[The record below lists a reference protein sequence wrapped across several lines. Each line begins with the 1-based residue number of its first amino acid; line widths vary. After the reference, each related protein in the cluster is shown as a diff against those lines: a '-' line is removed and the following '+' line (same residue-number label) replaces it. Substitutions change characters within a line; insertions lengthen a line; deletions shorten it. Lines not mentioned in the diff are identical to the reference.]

1 MSKVTDIRDQETL
14 KEVAFHLEKTVI
26 RQHKEIAKL
35 RLDVARLRG
44 QDVSPQMELKLLKE
58 QLEAMK
64 RSMFGISS
72 ERRPTD
78 SNNGDQKKDTG
89 EKKPKRGHGPRS
101 QPDLPIEK
109 IVHTLAL
116 DERTCPFCGGE
127 AEEVPDWF
135 DESEEITV
143 ISLEYKILHHFRQKY
158 RCSCNA
164 QVVTA
169 PGALKLTPG
178 GRYSIDLA
186 AQVAEHKY
194 LDHMPLERQVRSMFR
209 GGLVIDSQTLW
220 DQIEKL
226 ARHLQPTYEA
236 LLKQAF
242 EAGVIYADETRW
254 QMMTKN
260 RSCRWWTWCVVT
272 DKIATYRIFSNR
284 SQNAAAKMLGEYGRV
299 AMTDGYATYDAL
311 VKNGKANPNLVIAHC
326 WAHVRRKF
334 IEAED
339 AYPELSKP
347 AVAMIKDLYR
357 IEKKIPR
364 ITADT
369 PENERKK
376 LLELR
381 HKIRQQESRP
391 KIDEIR
397 KWAFENLPNTLPES
411 KMGKALNY
419 MLKLWPGLTVFLDNP
434 EVPLDN
440 NAAERALR
448 GVVVGRKNH
457 YGSRSKRGT
466 EVAALFY
473 TMMETAKLSGVNAR
487 AYLREAA
494 TRAIKEPGAIT
505 LPHDLT

>member
-1 MSKVTDIRDQETL
+1 MSKVTEIRDPKTL
-14 KEVAFHLEKTVI
+14 QEVASHLEKTVI

-35 RLDVARLRG
+35 RLVITRLRG
-44 QDVSPQMELKLLKE
+44 QDVSPQMELELLKE

-64 RSMFGISS
+64 RSMFGTSS
-72 ERRPTD
+72 ERRPNND
-78 SNNGDQKKDTG
+78 SSGNQKKD
-89 EKKPKRGHGPRS
+89 KPKRGHGPRP

-109 IVHTLAL
+109 VVHTLAE
-116 DERTCPFCGGE
+116 DERTCSFCGGE
-127 AEEVPDWF
+127 VDEMGEQF
-135 DESEEITV
+135 EESEEITV
-143 ISLEYKILHHFRQKY
+143 VSLEYKILHHRRQKY

-169 PGALKLTPG
+169 PGPVKLTPG
-178 GRYSIDLA
+178 GRYSIDFA
-186 AQVAEHKY
+186 AQVAENKY
-194 LDHMPLERQVRSMFR
+194 LDHLPLERQVRTMAR
-209 GGLVIDSQTLW
+209 NGLVIDSQTLW

-226 ARHLQPTYEA
+226 AQYLQPTYEA
-236 LLKQAF
+236 LCKQAF

-260 RSCRWWTWCVVT
+260 KSCRWWVWCVAS

-284 SQNAAAKMLGEYGRV
+284 SQNAAEKMLGEYGKI

-311 VKNGKANPNLVIAHC
+311 VKSGKANPNLTIAHC

-339 AYPELSKP
+339 AYPELSKSSI
-347 AVAMIKDLYR
+347 AMIKDLYR
-357 IEKKIPR
+357 IEKKISR
-364 ITADT
+364 IVIAT

-397 KWAFENLPNTLPES
+397 RWAFEHLPNTLPQS
-411 KMGKALNY
+411 KMGRALNY
-419 MLKLWPGLTVFLDNP
+419 MLKLWPGLTVFLDKP

-473 TMMETAKLSGVNAR
+473 TMMETAKLSGIDAR

-494 TRAIKEPGAIT
+494 TRAIQKPGAIT
-505 LPHDLT
+505 LPTYLT

>member
-1 MSKVTDIRDQETL
+1 MSKVTEIRDPKTL
-14 KEVAFHLEKTVI
+14 QEVASHLEKTVI

-35 RLDVARLRG
+35 RLDNARLRG
-44 QDVSPQMELKLLKE
+44 QDVSPQMELELLKE

-64 RSMFGISS
+64 RSMFGTSS
-72 ERRPTD
+72 ERRPED
-78 SNNGDQKKDTG
+78 SSNDDQKKDKG
-89 EKKPKRGHGPRS
+89 EKKPKSGHGPRS

-109 IVHTLAL
+109 VVHTLAL
-116 DERTCPFCGGE
+116 DERTCSFCGGE
-127 AEEVPDWF
+127 VKEMGEQF
-135 DESEEITV
+135 EESEEITV
-143 ISLEYKILHHFRQKY
+143 VSLEYKILHHRRQKY

-169 PGALKLTPG
+169 PGPVKLTPG
-178 GRYSIDLA
+178 GRYSIDFA
-186 AQVAEHKY
+186 AQVAENKY
-194 LDHMPLERQVRSMFR
+194 LDHLPLERQVRAMAR
-209 GGLVIDSQTLW
+209 NGLVIDSQTLW

-226 ARHLQPTYEA
+226 AQYLQPTYEA
-236 LLKQAF
+236 LCKQAF

-260 RSCRWWTWCVVT
+260 KSCRWWAWCVAS

-284 SQNAAAKMLGEYGRV
+284 SQNAAEKMLGEYGKI

-311 VKNGKANPNLVIAHC
+311 VKSGKANPNLTIAHC

-347 AVAMIKDLYR
+347 AIAMIKDLYR
-357 IEKKIPR
+357 IEKKILG
-364 ITADT
+364 ITADM
-369 PENERKK
+369 PDNERKK
-376 LLELR
+376 YLELR
-381 HKIRQQESRP
+381 HKIRQEESRP

-397 KWAFENLPNTLPES
+397 NWAFEHLPNTLPQS
-411 KMGKALNY
+411 KMGRALNY
-419 MLKLWPGLTVFLDNP
+419 MLKLWPGLTVFLDKP

-473 TMMETAKLSGVNAR
+473 TMMETAKLSGIDAR

-494 TRAIKEPGAIT
+494 TRAIQKPGAIT
-505 LPHDLT
+505 LPTYLT

>member
-1 MSKVTDIRDQETL
+1 MSKVTEIRDPNTL
-14 KEVAFHLEKTVI
+14 QEVACHLEKTVI

-35 RLDVARLRG
+35 RLEIARLRG
-44 QDVSPQMELKLLKE
+44 QDVSPETELMLLKE

-64 RSMFGISS
+64 RSMFETSS
-72 ERRPTD
+72 ERRPKND
-78 SNNGDQKKDTG
+78 GNGDQKKDTG
-89 EKKPKRGHGPRS
+89 NGKPKSGHGPRS

-109 IVHTLAL
+109 VVHTLSE
-116 DERTCPFCGGE
+116 DERTCSFCGGGLKE
-127 AEEVPDWF
+127 MGEQFE
-135 DESEEITV
+135 ESEEITV
-143 ISLEYKILHHFRQKY
+143 ISLEYKILRHLRQKY

-169 PGALKLTPG
+169 PGPVKLMPG

-186 AQVAEHKY
+186 AQVAENKY
-194 LDHMPLERQVRSMFR
+194 LDHLPLERQVRAMER
-209 GGLVIDSQTLW
+209 AGLVIDSQTLW

-226 ARHLQPTYEA
+226 AQHLQPTYEA
-236 LLKQAF
+236 LLKQALK
-242 EAGVIYADETRW
+242 AGVIYADETRW

-260 RSCRWWTWCVVT
+260 KSCRWWAWCVVS
-272 DKIATYRIFSNR
+272 DEIATYRIFANR
-284 SQNAAAKMLGEYGRV
+284 SQDAAAKMLGGYERV

-311 VKNGKANPNLVIAHC
+311 VKNGKANAHLTIAHC

-339 AYPELSKP
+339 AYPELSQP
-347 AVAMIKDLYR
+347 AILMIKDLYR

-369 PENERKK
+369 PETERKK

-381 HKIRQQESRP
+381 HRIRQQESRP

-397 KWAFENLPNTLPES
+397 EWAFENLPNTLAES
-411 KMGKALNY
+411 KMGRALTY

-473 TMMETAKLSGVNAR
+473 TMMETAKLSGVDAR

-494 TRAIKEPGAIT
+494 TRAIKKPGTIT
-505 LPHDLT
+505 LPSDLT

>member
-1 MSKVTDIRDQETL
+1 MSKVTEIRDPNTL
-14 KEVAFHLEKTVI
+14 QEVACHLEKTVI

-35 RLDVARLRG
+35 RLEIARLRG
-44 QDVSPQMELKLLKE
+44 QDVSPETELMLLKE

-64 RSMFGISS
+64 RSMFETSS
-72 ERRPTD
+72 ERRPKND
-78 SNNGDQKKDTG
+78 GNGDQKKDTG
-89 EKKPKRGHGPRS
+89 NGKSKSGHGPRS

-109 IVHTLAL
+109 VVHTLAE
-116 DERTCPFCGGE
+116 DERTCSFCGGGLKE
-127 AEEVPDWF
+127 MGEQFE
-135 DESEEITV
+135 ESEEITV
-143 ISLEYKILHHFRQKY
+143 ISLEYKILHHHRQKY
-158 RCSCNA
+158 RCGCNA

-169 PGALKLTPG
+169 PGPIKLMPG
-178 GRYSIDLA
+178 GRYSIDFA
-186 AQVAEHKY
+186 AQVAESKY
-194 LDHMPLERQVRSMFR
+194 LDHLPLERQVRAMER
-209 GGLVIDSQTLW
+209 AGLVIDSQTLW

-226 ARHLQPTYEA
+226 AQHLQPTYEA
-236 LLKQAF
+236 LLKAALK
-242 EAGVIYADETRW
+242 AGVIYADETRW

-260 RSCRWWTWCVVT
+260 KSCRWWTWCVVS
-272 DKIATYRIFSNR
+272 DEIATYRIFSNR
-284 SQNAAAKMLGEYGRV
+284 SQDAAAKMLGEYERV

-311 VKNGKANPNLVIAHC
+311 VKNGKANANLTIAHC

-339 AYPELSKP
+339 AYPELSQP
-347 AVAMIKDLYR
+347 AILMIKDLYR

-381 HKIRQQESRP
+381 HRIRKQESRP

-397 KWAFENLPNTLPES
+397 EWAFENLPNTLTQS
-411 KMGKALNY
+411 KMGRALNY

-473 TMMETAKLSGVNAR
+473 TMTETAKLSGIDPR

-494 TRAIKEPGAIT
+494 TRAIKKPGTIT
-505 LPHDLT
+505 LPNNLT

>member
-1 MSKVTDIRDQETL
+1 MSKVAEIRDQKTL
-14 KEVAFHLEKTVI
+14 QEVASHLENTVV
-26 RQHKEIAKL
+26 RQHKEIARL
-35 RLDVARLRG
+35 RLEVARLRG
-44 QDVSPQMELKLLKE
+44 QDVSPQMEIELLKE

-72 ERRPTD
+72 ERRPKD
-78 SNNGDQKKDTG
+78 SSNGDQKKGED
-89 EKKPKRGHGPRS
+89 EKKPKTGHGPRS

-109 IVHTLAL
+109 VVHTLAE
-116 DERTCPFCGGE
+116 DERTCSFCGGE
-127 AEEVPDWF
+127 VKEVAEWF
-135 DESEEITV
+135 EESEEITV

-169 PGALKLTPG
+169 PGPVKLMPG
-178 GRYSIDLA
+178 GRYSIDFA
-186 AQVAEHKY
+186 TQVAESKY
-194 LDHMPLERQVRSMFR
+194 LDHMPLERQVRAMLR
-209 GGLVIDSQTLW
+209 AGLVIDSQTLW

-236 LLKQAF
+236 LLKQAL

-260 RSCRWWTWCVVT
+260 KSCRWWTWCVVT
-272 DKIATYRIFSNR
+272 DQIATYRIYSSR
-284 SQNAAAKMLGEYGRV
+284 SQDAAAQMLGEYGRV

-311 VKNGKANPNLVIAHC
+311 VKNGKANPSLTIAHC

-347 AVAMIKDLYR
+347 AIRMIKDLYR
-357 IEKKIPR
+357 IEKKMPR

-369 PENERKK
+369 PENEREK

-397 KWAFENLPNTLPES
+397 NWAFEHLPTTLAQS

-473 TMMETAKLSGVNAR
+473 TMMETAKLSGVDAR
-487 AYLREAA
+487 TYLREAA
-494 TRAIKEPGAIT
+494 TRAIKDPGAIT
-505 LPHDLT
+505 LPSDLT

>member
-1 MSKVTDIRDQETL
+1 MSKVAEIRDPNTL
-14 KEVAFHLEKTVI
+14 QEVASHLEKTVI
-26 RQHKEIAKL
+26 RQSKEIAKL
-35 RLDVARLRG
+35 RLQIARLRG
-44 QDVSPQMELKLLKE
+44 HDVSPQMELQLLKE

-64 RSMFGISS
+64 RAMFATSS
-72 ERRPTD
+72 ERRPE
-78 SNNGDQKKDTG
+78 NKDDDHQNDKG
-89 EKKPKRGHGPRS
+89 EKKPKTGHGPRT

-109 IVHTLAL
+109 VVHTLAD
-116 DERTCPFCGGE
+116 DERTCSFCGAEVNEMGE
-127 AEEVPDWF
+127 QFE
-135 DESEEITV
+135 ESEEITV
-143 ISLEYKILHHFRQKY
+143 ISLEYKVLHHRRQKY

-169 PGALKLTPG
+169 PGPVKLTSG
-178 GRYSIDLA
+178 GRYSIDFA
-186 AQVAEHKY
+186 THVAENKY
-194 LDHMPLERQVRSMFR
+194 LDHLPLERQVRAMKR
-209 GGLVIDSQTLW
+209 AGLIIDSQTLW

-226 ARHLQPTYEA
+226 AQHLQPTYEA
-236 LLKQAF
+236 LCKEALK
-242 EAGVIYADETRW
+242 AGVIYADETRW

-260 RSCRWWTWCVVT
+260 NSCRWWTWCVAS
-272 DKIATYRIFSNR
+272 DEIATYRIFSNR
-284 SQNAAAKMLGEYGRV
+284 SQKAAEKMLGKYEYTV
-299 AMTDGYATYDAL
+299 MTDGYATYDAL
-311 VKNGKANPNLVIAHC
+311 IKNGRANPNLTIAHC
-326 WAHVRRKF
+326 WAHARRKF

-347 AVAMIKDLYR
+347 AIAMIKDLYR
-357 IEKKIPR
+357 IEKKLPR
-364 ITADT
+364 LTPNI

-397 KWAFENLPNTLPES
+397 EWAFENLPNTLPES

-473 TMMETAKLSGVNAR
+473 TMMETAKLSGVDAR

-494 TRAIKEPGAIT
+494 TRAIKNPGTIT
-505 LPHDLT
+505 LPADLT